1 MIFASFTALASHW
14 SRNRLQ
20 FLALLLGL
28 ALATGLWSGVQ
39 AINAEARAS
48 YDAAAATLGEGQYDQ
63 LVTETGDRFAQS
75 TYIAL
80 RRAGWQ
86 VSPVLE
92 GELRTD
98 QGLVQILGLDAL
110 TTPGGLAPVGMD
122 GETEIGRASCRERV

>member
-14 SRNRLQ
+14 LRNRLQ
-20 FLALLLGL
+20 FLAVLLGL

-80 RRAGWQ
+80 RRTGWQ
-86 VSPVLE
+86 ASPVLE
-92 GELRTD
+92 GELRP
-98 QGLVQILGLDAL
+98 GLHHGKRLG
-110 TTPGGLAPVGMD
+110 
-122 GETEIGRASCRERV
+122 RVRS